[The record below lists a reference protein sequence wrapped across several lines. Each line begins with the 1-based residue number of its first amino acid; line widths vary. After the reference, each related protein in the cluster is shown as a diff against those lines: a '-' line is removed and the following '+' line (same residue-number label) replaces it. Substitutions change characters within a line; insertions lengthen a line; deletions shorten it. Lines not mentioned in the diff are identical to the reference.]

1 MATENNGVAETP
13 VDEVATT
20 ATEETSAAD
29 IKGKGKA
36 VASAEDTG
44 KDVAMDEDDDDEE
57 DEDEVS
63 SAQLLAP
70 PPPSCYLSSEVTL
83 Y

>member
-1 MATENNGVAETP
+1 MATENGNGVAEKP

-20 ATEETSAAD
+20 AAEETPAAD
-29 IKGKGKA
+29 TKGKGKA
-36 VASAEDTG
+36 VAPAEVAS

-57 DEDEVS
+57 DEDEVNS
-63 SAQLLAP
+63 VQLVAP
-70 PPPSCYLSSEVTL
+70 RAIQSDEVML

>member
-1 MATENNGVAETP
+1 MATENGNGVAEKP
-13 VDEVATT
+13 VDAVATT
-20 ATEETSAAD
+20 TAEETPAAD

-36 VASAEDTG
+36 VASAEDARE
-44 KDVAMDEDDDDEE
+44 DVAMDEDDDDEDE

-63 SAQLLAP
+63 SAEHLAP
-70 PPPSCYLSSEVTL
+70 HAILSSEVML